1 MSASGSSES
10 PETKSVNSYE
20 NSRCIN
26 SKYTLYLFSNNKHAS
41 TGSECGSNE
50 KEHTNSAKNDPKNNH
65 VEEPSVCLSLLEGN
79 VSAEQET
86 VVRCYLL
93 KTLSGREDLSFEN
106 EGKYAELQFSDDLG
120 EPFGCYYH
128 RLSKHSN
135 HEIESNNETTSSK
148 LHTFFIC
155 LIGPSNGIM
164 ESYPLQR
171 TLLNFSVV
179 LNYKILIPLL
189 DPEGL
194 KNRDDM
200 QLKLKSWYFHC
211 VEYIQRCVENY
222 NDDLLILLLC
232 SLWGS
237 VEIVSQDEQAKWDTE
252 RFVETCCVMPKLI
265 ESSKESFVS
274 DATLSFTIN
283 VTDRKIEVNQTLDSS
298 PYCLKWLDKLKSC
311 PSHDYIGLHNILEG
325 FRLKTVQDLNTLKRL
340 LQKAQTDHY
349 SLYRAYQFLQASGY
363 EDILLYHVKK
373 EASMAEEQEVLEI
386 ISCLQEFLKN
396 KHSKINS
403 KVK

>member
-41 TGSECGSNE
+41 TGSDSGSNE
-50 KEHTNSAKNDPKNNH
+50 KEHTNSAKNDSKNNH

-135 HEIESNNETTSSK
+135 HENESNKDTTSSK

-155 LIGPSNGIM
+155 LIGPSNGLGKFCH
-164 ESYPLQR
+164 S
-171 TLLNFSVV
+171 
-179 LNYKILIPLL
+179 LIPLL

-194 KNRDDM
+194 KNKDDV

-222 NDDLLILLLC
+222 NDGLLILLLC

-252 RFVETCCVMPKLI
+252 RFVETCCVMPELI
-265 ESSKESFVS
+265 ESSKESVVS

-283 VTDRKIEVNQTLDSS
+283 VTDGKIEVNQTLDNS

-373 EASMAEEQEVLEI
+373 EASMAGEQEVLEI

-403 KVK
+403 K

>member
-1 MSASGSSES
+1 M
-10 PETKSVNSYE
+10 PYF
-20 NSRCIN
+20 
-26 SKYTLYLFSNNKHAS
+26 L
-41 TGSECGSNE
+41 
-50 KEHTNSAKNDPKNNH
+50 
-65 VEEPSVCLSLLEGN
+65 LSLLEGN

-135 HEIESNNETTSSK
+135 HENESNKDTTSS
-148 LHTFFIC
+148 
-155 LIGPSNGIM
+155 N
-164 ESYPLQR
+164 
-171 TLLNFSVV
+171 
-179 LNYKILIPLL
+179 LIPLL

-194 KNRDDM
+194 KNKDDV

-222 NDDLLILLLC
+222 NDGLLILLLS

-265 ESSKESFVS
+265 ESSEESVVS

-283 VTDRKIEVNQTLDSS
+283 VTDGKIEVNQTLDNS

-373 EASMAEEQEVLEI
+373 EASMAGEQEVLEI

>member
-41 TGSECGSNE
+41 TGSDSGSNE
-50 KEHTNSAKNDPKNNH
+50 KEHTNSAKNDSKNNH

-106 EGKYAELQFSDDLG
+106 EGKYAELQFSSDDLG

-135 HEIESNNETTSSK
+135 HENESNKDTTSSK

-155 LIGPSNGIM
+155 LIGPSNGLGKFCH
-164 ESYPLQR
+164 S
-171 TLLNFSVV
+171 
-179 LNYKILIPLL
+179 LIPLL

-194 KNRDDM
+194 KNKDDV

-222 NDDLLILLLC
+222 NDGLLILLLC

-252 RFVETCCVMPKLI
+252 RFVETCCVMPELI
-265 ESSKESFVS
+265 ESSKESVVS

-283 VTDRKIEVNQTLDSS
+283 VTDGKIEVNQTLDNS

-373 EASMAEEQEVLEI
+373 EASMAGEQEVLEI

-403 KVK
+403 K

>member
-1 MSASGSSES
+1 MATSFQKMSASGSSES

-41 TGSECGSNE
+41 TGSESGSNE

-65 VEEPSVCLSLLEGN
+65 VEEPKGN

-106 EGKYAELQFSDDLG
+106 EGKYAELQFS
-120 EPFGCYYH
+120 
-128 RLSKHSN
+128 
-135 HEIESNNETTSSK
+135 
-148 LHTFFIC
+148 
-155 LIGPSNGIM
+155 
-164 ESYPLQR
+164 
-171 TLLNFSVV
+171 
-179 LNYKILIPLL
+179 LIPLL

-283 VTDRKIEVNQTLDSS
+283 VTDRKIEVNQTLDNS